1 MAYSVSIA
9 PLAASAVIGATT
21 NFTATTSGATVEGT
35 ETFEWT
41 VNGVKQSSVT
51 AAMNYIAAGP
61 AGSKTVKVV
70 ATVTPAEGD
79 PETAEAETTLTVNN
93 KAMPAIT
100 LTLSPTS
107 VSKEIGQSQV
117 VTADVTGAPSGASI
131 AYVWKRG
138 TVVIEGQTA
147 KTITLTESAETN
159 YTLNCEVA
167 VSAPDYNN
175 GTAAKGIAVAF
186 TKKTMSGV
194 SVTLSPISVS
204 KEIGQ
209 SQVVTA
215 NVVGA
220 PEGASI
226 VYVWKR
232 GTAVISGQT
241 SKTITITESAE
252 ANYTLNCEVTVS
264 APDYKPATATKSVPV
279 VFTKKTMS
287 GVSVTLSPE
296 SITVEQ
302 GSDASFK
309 ANVIGAPEGATGTYS
324 WTKDGSPIEGSAS
337 TLVIDT
343 SDIGSQVIGV
353 SVDVSAEDYTPI
365 TVTTTG
371 GVTITKRV
379 APTPDGE
386 LPYVHP
392 LPSRGSAY
400 IWCGWWV
407 MDEIQRMTV
416 EGKDWKLDDPDSDY
430 YLHRY
435 TLAKMLEEY
444 PEVDVQES
452 RNGRVVHRSALDVGI
467 IYDYIY

>member
-21 NFTATTSGATVEGT
+21 NFTATTSGAAAEGT
-35 ETFEWT
+35 EAFVWT

-51 AAMNYIAAGP
+51 AAMNYVAAGP

-70 ATVTPAEGD
+70 ATVTPAEGEA
-79 PETAEAETTLTVNN
+79 ETAEAETTLTVQN
-93 KAMPAIT
+93 KTMPAIT

-138 TVVIEGQTA
+138 SSVISGQTG
-147 KTITLTESAETN
+147 KTITLTESAETS
-159 YTLNCEVA
+159 YTLNCEVT

-175 GTAAKGIAVAF
+175 GTATKGIAVAF

-194 SVTLSPISVS
+194 SVTLTPSSITAEKGAEASFKADVTGAPAGASVAYSWTKDGSPIDGSTSTLEVDTS
-204 KEIGQ
+204 TIG
-209 SQVVTA
+209 SQVIEV
-215 NVVGA
+215 
-220 PEGASI
+220 S
-226 VYVWKR
+226 
-232 GTAVISGQT
+232 AV
-241 SKTITITESAE
+241 
-252 ANYTLNCEVTVS
+252 VS
-264 APDYKPATATKSVPV
+264 APDYKPVTVTKTGNVTI
-279 VFTKKTMS
+279 TKKTMS
-287 GVSVTLSPE
+287 GVSVSLTPE
-296 SITVEQ
+296 SITTEQ
-302 GSDASFK
+302 GSEASFK
-309 ANVIGAPEGATGTYS
+309 ANVIGAPEGATGVYS
-324 WTKDGSPIEGSAS
+324 WTKDGSPVEGSTS

-353 SVDVSAEDYTPI
+353 SVEVSAEDYTPI

-371 GVTITKRV
+371 DVTITKKV
-379 APTPDGE
+379 APAPKGE
-386 LPYVHP
+386 LPYIHP
-392 LPSRGSAY
+392 LPFRGTAY

-435 TLAKMLEEY
+435 TLAKMLDDY

-452 RNGRVVHRSALDVGI
+452 RNGYIVHRTALEAGI
-467 IYDYIY
+467 IYP

>member
-61 AGSKTVKVV
+61 AGSKSVKVV

-79 PETAEAETTLTVNN
+79 PETAEAETTLTVKN
-93 KAMPAIT
+93 KTMPAIT

-117 VTADVTGAPSGASI
+117 VTANVAGAPSGASI

-147 KTITLTESAETN
+147 KTITLTESAETK
-159 YTLNCEVA
+159 YTLNCEVT

-175 GTAAKGIAVAF
+175 GTAAKGIA
-186 TKKTMSGV
+186 
-194 SVTLSPISVS
+194 
-204 KEIGQ
+204 
-209 SQVVTA
+209 
-215 NVVGA
+215 
-220 PEGASI
+220 
-226 VYVWKR
+226 
-232 GTAVISGQT
+232 
-241 SKTITITESAE
+241 
-252 ANYTLNCEVTVS
+252 
-264 APDYKPATATKSVPV
+264 V

-371 GVTITKRV
+371 DVTITKRV

-386 LPYVHP
+386 LPYIHP
-392 LPSRGSAY
+392 LPFRGSAY

>member
-21 NFTATTSGATVEGT
+21 NFNATTSGAAAEGT
-35 ETFEWT
+35 ETFVWT

-51 AAMNYIAAGP
+51 AAMNYVAAEP

-70 ATVTPAEGD
+70 ATVTPAEGEA
-79 PETAEAETTLTVNN
+79 ETAEAETTLTVKN
-93 KAMPAIT
+93 KTMPAIT

-117 VTADVTGAPSGASI
+117 VTADVTGAPPGASI

-138 TVVIEGQTA
+138 SSVISGQTG
-147 KTITLTESAETN
+147 KTITLTESTETS
-159 YTLNCEVA
+159 YTLNCEVT

-175 GTAAKGIAVAF
+175 GTATKGIAVAF

-194 SVTLSPISVS
+194 SVTLTPSSITAEKGAEASFKADVTGAPAGASVAYSWTKDGSPVEGSTS
-204 KEIGQ
+204 TLEIDTSTIG
-209 SQVVTA
+209 SQVIEV
-215 NVVGA
+215 
-220 PEGASI
+220 S
-226 VYVWKR
+226 
-232 GTAVISGQT
+232 AV
-241 SKTITITESAE
+241 
-252 ANYTLNCEVTVS
+252 VS
-264 APDYKPATATKSVPV
+264 APDYKPATVTKTGNVTI
-279 VFTKKTMS
+279 TKKTMS
-287 GVSVTLSPE
+287 GVSVTLTPE
-296 SITVEQ
+296 SITTEQ
-302 GSDASFK
+302 GSEASFK
-309 ANVIGAPEGATGTYS
+309 ANVIGAPEGATGVYS
-324 WTKDGSPIEGSAS
+324 WTKDGSPVEGSTS

-353 SVDVSAEDYTPI
+353 SVEVSADDYTPI

-371 GVTITKRV
+371 DATITKRV
-379 APTPDGE
+379 APEPDGE
-386 LPYVHP
+386 LPYIHP
-392 LPSRGSAY
+392 LPFRGTAY

-435 TLAKMLEEY
+435 TLAKMLDDY

-452 RNGRVVHRSALDVGI
+452 RNGYIVHRTALEAGI
-467 IYDYIY
+467 IYP

>member
-21 NFTATTSGATVEGT
+21 NFTATTSGAAAEGT
-35 ETFEWT
+35 ETFVWT

-51 AAMNYIAAGP
+51 AAMNYVAAGP

-79 PETAEAETTLTVNN
+79 PETAEAETTLTVKN
-93 KAMPAIT
+93 KTMPAIT

-117 VTADVTGAPSGASI
+117 VTADVTGAPAGASI

-138 TVVIEGQTA
+138 SSVISGQTG
-147 KTITLTESAETN
+147 KTITLTESTETS
-159 YTLNCEVA
+159 YTLNCEVT

-175 GTAAKGIAVAF
+175 GTATKGIAVAF

-194 SVTLSPISVS
+194 SVTLTPSSITAEKGATASFTAAVTGAPAGASVAYSWTKDGSPVDGSTS
-204 KEIGQ
+204 TLEIDTSTIG
-209 SQVVTA
+209 SQVIEV
-215 NVVGA
+215 
-220 PEGASI
+220 S
-226 VYVWKR
+226 
-232 GTAVISGQT
+232 AV
-241 SKTITITESAE
+241 
-252 ANYTLNCEVTVS
+252 VS
-264 APDYKPATATKSVPV
+264 APDYKPVTVTKTGNVTI
-279 VFTKKTMS
+279 TKKTMS
-287 GVSVTLSPE
+287 GVSVTLTPE
-296 SITVEQ
+296 SITTEQ
-302 GSDASFK
+302 GSEASFK
-309 ANVIGAPEGATGTYS
+309 ANVIGAPEGATGVYS
-324 WTKDGSPIEGSAS
+324 WTKDGSPVEGSTS

-343 SDIGSQVIGV
+343 SDIGSQVIEV
-353 SVDVSAEDYTPI
+353 SVEVSAEDYTPI
-365 TVTTTG
+365 TVTKTG
-371 GVTITKRV
+371 DVTITKRV
-379 APTPDGE
+379 APEPDGE
-386 LPYVHP
+386 LPYIHP
-392 LPSRGSAY
+392 LPFRGTAY

-435 TLAKMLEEY
+435 TLAKMLDDY

-452 RNGRVVHRSALDVGI
+452 RNGYIVHRTALEAGI
-467 IYDYIY
+467 IYP

>member
-21 NFTATTSGATVEGT
+21 NFTATTSGATAEGT
-35 ETFEWT
+35 ETFVWT
-41 VNGVKQSSVT
+41 VNGAPQSSVT
-51 AAMNYIAAGP
+51 AAMNYVAAGP

-93 KAMPAIT
+93 KTMPAIT

-117 VTADVTGAPSGASI
+117 VTADVTGAPAGASI

-138 TVVIEGQTA
+138 SSVISGQTG
-147 KTITLTESAETN
+147 KTITLTESTETS
-159 YTLNCEVA
+159 YTLNCEVT

-175 GTAAKGIAVAF
+175 GTATKGIAVAF

-194 SVTLSPISVS
+194 SVTL
-204 KEIGQ
+204 
-209 SQVVTA
+209 T
-215 NVVGA
+215 
-220 PEGASI
+220 
-226 VYVWKR
+226 
-232 GTAVISGQT
+232 
-241 SKTITITESAE
+241 
-252 ANYTLNCEVTVS
+252 
-264 APDYKPATATKSVPV
+264 
-279 VFTKKTMS
+279 
-287 GVSVTLSPE
+287 PE
-296 SITVEQ
+296 SITTEQ
-302 GSDASFK
+302 GSEASFK
-309 ANVIGAPEGATGTYS
+309 ANVIGAPEGATGVYS
-324 WTKDGSPIEGSAS
+324 WTKDGSPVEGSTS

-343 SDIGSQVIGV
+343 SDIGSQVIEV
-353 SVDVSAEDYTPI
+353 SVEVSAENYNPI
-365 TVTTTG
+365 TVTTIG
-371 GVTITKRV
+371 NVTITKRV
-379 APTPDGE
+379 APEPDGE
-386 LPYVHP
+386 LPYIHP
-392 LPSRGSAY
+392 LPFRGTAY

-435 TLAKMLEEY
+435 TLAKMLDDY

-452 RNGRVVHRSALDVGI
+452 RNGYIVHRTALEAGI
-467 IYDYIY
+467 IYP

>member
-9 PLAASAVIGATT
+9 PMTAEAVIGATT
-21 NFTATTSGATVEGT
+21 NFTATTSGATAEGT
-35 ETFEWT
+35 ETFVWT

-51 AAMNYIAAGP
+51 AAMNYVAAGP

-79 PETAEAETTLTVNN
+79 PETAEAETTLTVKN
-93 KAMPAIT
+93 KTMPAIT

-117 VTADVTGAPSGASI
+117 VTADVTGAPAGASI

-138 TVVIEGQTA
+138 SSVISGQTG
-147 KTITLTESAETN
+147 KTITLTESTETS
-159 YTLNCEVA
+159 YTLNCEVT

-175 GTAAKGIAVAF
+175 GTATKGIAVAF

-194 SVTLSPISVS
+194 SVTLTPSSITAEKGATASFSAAVTGAPAGASVAYSWTKDGSPVDGSTS
-204 KEIGQ
+204 TLEIDTSTIG
-209 SQVVTA
+209 SQVIEV
-215 NVVGA
+215 
-220 PEGASI
+220 S
-226 VYVWKR
+226 
-232 GTAVISGQT
+232 AV
-241 SKTITITESAE
+241 
-252 ANYTLNCEVTVS
+252 VS
-264 APDYKPATATKSVPV
+264 APDYKPVTVTKTGNVTI
-279 VFTKKTMS
+279 TKKTMS
-287 GVSVTLSPE
+287 GVSVTLTPE
-296 SITVEQ
+296 SITTEQ
-302 GSDASFK
+302 GSEASFK
-309 ANVIGAPEGATGTYS
+309 ANVIGAPEGATGVYS
-324 WTKDGSPIEGSAS
+324 WTKDGSPVEGSTS

-343 SDIGSQVIGV
+343 SDIGSQVIEV
-353 SVDVSAEDYTPI
+353 SVEVSAEDYTPI
-365 TVTTTG
+365 TVTKTG
-371 GVTITKRV
+371 DVTITKRV

-392 LPSRGSAY
+392 LPFRGTAY

-435 TLAKMLEEY
+435 TLAKMLDDY

-452 RNGRVVHRSALDVGI
+452 RNGYIVHRTALEAGI
-467 IYDYIY
+467 IYP

>member
-21 NFTATTSGATVEGT
+21 NFTATTSGATAEGT
-35 ETFEWT
+35 ETFVWT

-51 AAMNYIAAGP
+51 AAMNYVAAGP

-70 ATVTPAEGD
+70 ATVTPAEGEA
-79 PETAEAETTLTVNN
+79 ETAEAETTLTVQN
-93 KAMPAIT
+93 KTMPAIT
-100 LTLSPTS
+100 LTLSPAS

-138 TVVIEGQTA
+138 SSVISGQTG
-147 KTITLTESAETN
+147 KTITLTESTETS
-159 YTLNCEVA
+159 YTLNCEVT

-175 GTAAKGIAVAF
+175 GTATKGIAVAF

-194 SVTLSPISVS
+194 SVTLTPSSITAEKGATASFTAAVTGAPAGASVAYSWTKDGSPVDGSTSTLEVDTS
-204 KEIGQ
+204 TIG
-209 SQVVTA
+209 SQVIEV
-215 NVVGA
+215 
-220 PEGASI
+220 S
-226 VYVWKR
+226 
-232 GTAVISGQT
+232 AV
-241 SKTITITESAE
+241 
-252 ANYTLNCEVTVS
+252 VS
-264 APDYKPATATKSVPV
+264 APDYKPVTVTKTGNVTI
-279 VFTKKTMS
+279 TKKTMS
-287 GVSVTLSPE
+287 GVSVTLTPE
-296 SITVEQ
+296 SITTEQ
-302 GSDASFK
+302 GSEASFK
-309 ANVIGAPEGATGTYS
+309 ANVIGAPEGATGVYS
-324 WTKDGSPIEGSAS
+324 WTKDGSPVEGSTS

-353 SVDVSAEDYTPI
+353 SVEVSAEDYTPI

-371 GVTITKRV
+371 DVTITKRV
-379 APTPDGE
+379 APEPDGE
-386 LPYVHP
+386 LPYIHP
-392 LPSRGSAY
+392 LPFRGTAY

-435 TLAKMLEEY
+435 TLAKMLDDY

-452 RNGRVVHRSALDVGI
+452 RNGYIVHRTALEAGI
-467 IYDYIY
+467 IYP

>member
-21 NFTATTSGATVEGT
+21 NFTATTSGAAVEGT
-35 ETFEWT
+35 ETFVWT

-51 AAMNYIAAGP
+51 AAMNYVAAGP

-93 KAMPAIT
+93 KTMPAIT

-138 TVVIEGQTA
+138 SSVISGQTG
-147 KTITLTESAETN
+147 KTITLTESTETS
-159 YTLNCEVA
+159 YTLNCEVT

-175 GTAAKGIAVAF
+175 GTATKGIAVAF

-194 SVTLSPISVS
+194 SVTL
-204 KEIGQ
+204 
-209 SQVVTA
+209 T
-215 NVVGA
+215 
-220 PEGASI
+220 
-226 VYVWKR
+226 
-232 GTAVISGQT
+232 
-241 SKTITITESAE
+241 
-252 ANYTLNCEVTVS
+252 
-264 APDYKPATATKSVPV
+264 
-279 VFTKKTMS
+279 
-287 GVSVTLSPE
+287 PE
-296 SITVEQ
+296 SITTEQ
-302 GSDASFK
+302 GSEASFK
-309 ANVIGAPEGATGTYS
+309 ANVIGAPEGATGVYS
-324 WTKDGSPIEGSAS
+324 WTKDGSPVEGSTS

-343 SDIGSQVIGV
+343 SDIGSQVIEV
-353 SVDVSAEDYTPI
+353 SVEVSAENYNPI

-371 GVTITKRV
+371 NVTITKRV
-379 APTPDGE
+379 APEPDGE
-386 LPYVHP
+386 LPYIHP
-392 LPSRGSAY
+392 LPFRGTAY

-435 TLAKMLEEY
+435 TLAKMLDDY

-452 RNGRVVHRSALDVGI
+452 RNGYIVHRTALEAGI
-467 IYDYIY
+467 IYP

>member
-21 NFTATTSGATVEGT
+21 NFTATTSGAAAEGT
-35 ETFEWT
+35 ETFVWT

-51 AAMNYIAAGP
+51 AAMNYVAAGP

-93 KAMPAIT
+93 KTMPAIT

-117 VTADVTGAPSGASI
+117 VTADVTGAPAGASI

-138 TVVIEGQTA
+138 SSVISGQTG
-147 KTITLTESAETN
+147 KTITLTESTET
-159 YTLNCEVA
+159 
-167 VSAPDYNN
+167 S
-175 GTAAKGIAVAF
+175 
-186 TKKTMSGV
+186 
-194 SVTLSPISVS
+194 
-204 KEIGQ
+204 
-209 SQVVTA
+209 
-215 NVVGA
+215 
-220 PEGASI
+220 
-226 VYVWKR
+226 
-232 GTAVISGQT
+232 
-241 SKTITITESAE
+241 
-252 ANYTLNCEVTVS
+252 YTLNCEVTVS
-264 APDYKPATATKSVPV
+264 APDYNNVTATKGIAVAFV
-279 VFTKKTMS
+279 KKTMS
-287 GVSVTLSPE
+287 GVSVTLTPE
-296 SITVEQ
+296 SITTEQ
-302 GSDASFK
+302 GSEASFK
-309 ANVIGAPEGATGTYS
+309 ANVIGAPEGATGVYS
-324 WTKDGSPIEGSAS
+324 WTKDGSPVEGSTS

-353 SVDVSAEDYTPI
+353 SVEVSAENYNPI

-371 GVTITKRV
+371 NVTITKRV
-379 APTPDGE
+379 APEPDGE
-386 LPYVHP
+386 LPYIHP
-392 LPSRGSAY
+392 LPFRGTAY

-435 TLAKMLEEY
+435 TLAKMLDDY

-452 RNGRVVHRSALDVGI
+452 RNGYIVHRTALEAGI
-467 IYDYIY
+467 IYP

>member
-21 NFTATTSGATVEGT
+21 NFTATTSGATAEGT
-35 ETFEWT
+35 ETFVWT

-51 AAMNYIAAGP
+51 AAMNYVAAGP

-79 PETAEAETTLTVNN
+79 PETAEAETTLTVKN
-93 KAMPAIT
+93 KTMPAIT

-117 VTADVTGAPSGASI
+117 VTADVTGAPAGASI

-138 TVVIEGQTA
+138 SSVISGQTG
-147 KTITLTESAETN
+147 KTITLTESTETS
-159 YTLNCEVA
+159 YTLNCEVT

-175 GTAAKGIAVAF
+175 GTATKGIAVAF

-194 SVTLSPISVS
+194 SVTLTPSSITAEKGATASFTAAVTGAPAGASVAYSWTKDGSPVDGSTS
-204 KEIGQ
+204 TLEIDTSTIG
-209 SQVVTA
+209 SQVIEV
-215 NVVGA
+215 
-220 PEGASI
+220 
-226 VYVWKR
+226 
-232 GTAVISGQT
+232 
-241 SKTITITESAE
+241 SAI
-252 ANYTLNCEVTVS
+252 VS
-264 APDYKPATATKSVPV
+264 APDYKPVTVTKTGNVTI
-279 VFTKKTMS
+279 TKKTMS
-287 GVSVTLSPE
+287 GVSVTLTPE
-296 SITVEQ
+296 SITTEQ
-302 GSDASFK
+302 GSEASFK
-309 ANVIGAPEGATGTYS
+309 ANVIGAPEGATGVYS
-324 WTKDGSPIEGSAS
+324 WTKDGSPVEGSTS

-353 SVDVSAEDYTPI
+353 SVDVSAEDYTPV

-371 GVTITKRV
+371 DVTITKRV

-392 LPSRGSAY
+392 LPFRGTAY

-435 TLAKMLEEY
+435 TLAKMLDDY

-452 RNGRVVHRSALDVGI
+452 RNGYIVHRTALDAGI
-467 IYDYIY
+467 IYP

>member
-21 NFTATTSGATVEGT
+21 NFTATTSGAAAEGT
-35 ETFEWT
+35 EAFVWT

-51 AAMNYIAAGP
+51 AAMNYVAAGP

-93 KAMPAIT
+93 KTMPAIT

-117 VTADVTGAPSGASI
+117 VTANVAGAPAGASI

-138 TVVIEGQTA
+138 SAVISGQTG
-147 KTITLTESAETN
+147 KTITLTESTETS
-159 YTLNCEVA
+159 YTLNCEVT

-175 GTAAKGIAVAF
+175 GTATKGIAVAF

-194 SVTLSPISVS
+194 SVTLTPSSITAEKGTETSFTAAVTGAPAGASVAYSWTKDGSPVDGSTS
-204 KEIGQ
+204 TLEIDTSTIG
-209 SQVVTA
+209 SQVIEV
-215 NVVGA
+215 
-220 PEGASI
+220 S
-226 VYVWKR
+226 
-232 GTAVISGQT
+232 AV
-241 SKTITITESAE
+241 
-252 ANYTLNCEVTVS
+252 VS
-264 APDYKPATATKSVPV
+264 APDYKPVTVTKTGNVTI
-279 VFTKKTMS
+279 TKKTMS
-287 GVSVTLSPE
+287 GVSVTLTPE
-296 SITVEQ
+296 SITTEQ
-302 GSDASFK
+302 GSEASFK
-309 ANVIGAPEGATGTYS
+309 ANVIGAPEGATGVYS
-324 WTKDGSPIEGSAS
+324 WTKDGSPVEGSTS

-343 SDIGSQVIGV
+343 SDIGSQVIEV
-353 SVDVSAEDYTPI
+353 SVEVSAENYNPI

-371 GVTITKRV
+371 DVTITKRV
-379 APTPDGE
+379 APEPDGE
-386 LPYVHP
+386 LPYIHP
-392 LPSRGSAY
+392 LPFRGTAY

-435 TLAKMLEEY
+435 TLAKMLDDY

-452 RNGRVVHRSALDVGI
+452 RNGYIVHRTALEAGI
-467 IYDYIY
+467 IYP

>member
-21 NFTATTSGATVEGT
+21 NFTATTSGAAVEGT
-35 ETFEWT
+35 ETFVWT
-41 VNGVKQSSVT
+41 VNGAPQSSVT
-51 AAMNYIAAGP
+51 AAMNYVAAGP

-93 KAMPAIT
+93 KTMPAIT

-138 TVVIEGQTA
+138 SSVISGQTG
-147 KTITLTESAETN
+147 KTITLTESTETS
-159 YTLNCEVA
+159 YTLNCEVT

-175 GTAAKGIAVAF
+175 GTATKGIAVAF

-194 SVTLSPISVS
+194 SVTL
-204 KEIGQ
+204 
-209 SQVVTA
+209 T
-215 NVVGA
+215 
-220 PEGASI
+220 
-226 VYVWKR
+226 
-232 GTAVISGQT
+232 
-241 SKTITITESAE
+241 
-252 ANYTLNCEVTVS
+252 
-264 APDYKPATATKSVPV
+264 
-279 VFTKKTMS
+279 
-287 GVSVTLSPE
+287 PE
-296 SITVEQ
+296 SITTEQ
-302 GSDASFK
+302 GSEASFK
-309 ANVIGAPEGATGTYS
+309 ANVIGAPEGATGVYS
-324 WTKDGSPIEGSAS
+324 WTKDGSPVEGSTS

-343 SDIGSQVIGV
+343 SDIGSQVIEV
-353 SVDVSAEDYTPI
+353 SVEVSAENYNPI

-371 GVTITKRV
+371 DVTITKRV
-379 APTPDGE
+379 APEPDGE
-386 LPYVHP
+386 LPYIHP
-392 LPSRGSAY
+392 LPFRGTAY

-435 TLAKMLEEY
+435 TLAKMLDDY

-452 RNGRVVHRSALDVGI
+452 RNGYIVHRTALEAGI
-467 IYDYIY
+467 IYP

>member
-21 NFTATTSGATVEGT
+21 NFTATTSGAAAEGT
-35 ETFEWT
+35 ETFVWT

-51 AAMNYIAAGP
+51 AAMNYVAAGP

-70 ATVTPAEGD
+70 ATVTPADGEA
-79 PETAEAETTLTVNN
+79 ETAEAETTLTVNN
-93 KAMPAIT
+93 KTMPAIT

-138 TVVIEGQTA
+138 SSVISGQTG
-147 KTITLTESAETN
+147 KTITLTESTETS
-159 YTLNCEVA
+159 YTLNCEVT

-175 GTAAKGIAVAF
+175 GTATKGIAVAF

-194 SVTLSPISVS
+194 SVTL
-204 KEIGQ
+204 
-209 SQVVTA
+209 T
-215 NVVGA
+215 
-220 PEGASI
+220 
-226 VYVWKR
+226 
-232 GTAVISGQT
+232 
-241 SKTITITESAE
+241 
-252 ANYTLNCEVTVS
+252 
-264 APDYKPATATKSVPV
+264 
-279 VFTKKTMS
+279 
-287 GVSVTLSPE
+287 PE
-296 SITVEQ
+296 SITTEQ
-302 GSDASFK
+302 GSEASFK
-309 ANVIGAPEGATGTYS
+309 ANVIGAPEGATGVYS
-324 WTKDGSPIEGSAS
+324 WTKDGSPVEGSTS

-353 SVDVSAEDYTPI
+353 SVEVSAEDYTPI

-371 GVTITKRV
+371 NVTITKRV
-379 APTPDGE
+379 APEPDGE
-386 LPYVHP
+386 LPYIHP
-392 LPSRGSAY
+392 LPFRGTAY

-435 TLAKMLEEY
+435 TLAKMLDDY

-452 RNGRVVHRSALDVGI
+452 RNGYIVHRTALDAGI
-467 IYDYIY
+467 IYP

>member
-21 NFTATTSGATVEGT
+21 NFTATTSGAAVEGT
-35 ETFEWT
+35 ETFVWT

-51 AAMNYIAAGP
+51 AAMNYVAAGP

-79 PETAEAETTLTVNN
+79 PETAEAETTLTVKN
-93 KAMPAIT
+93 KTMPAIT

-138 TVVIEGQTA
+138 SSVISGQTG
-147 KTITLTESAETN
+147 KTITLTESTETS
-159 YTLNCEVA
+159 YTLNCEVT

-175 GTAAKGIAVAF
+175 GTATKGIAVAF

-194 SVTLSPISVS
+194 SVTLTPSSITTEKGAEASFTAAVTGAPAGASVAYSWTKDGSPVEGSTS
-204 KEIGQ
+204 TLEIDTSTIG
-209 SQVVTA
+209 SQVIEV
-215 NVVGA
+215 
-220 PEGASI
+220 S
-226 VYVWKR
+226 
-232 GTAVISGQT
+232 AV
-241 SKTITITESAE
+241 
-252 ANYTLNCEVTVS
+252 VS
-264 APDYKPATATKSVPV
+264 APDYKPVTVTKTGNVTI
-279 VFTKKTMS
+279 TKKTMN
-287 GVSVTLSPE
+287 GVSVTLTPE
-296 SITVEQ
+296 SITTEQ
-302 GSDASFK
+302 GSEASFK
-309 ANVIGAPEGATGTYS
+309 ANVIGAPEGATGVYS
-324 WTKDGSPIEGSAS
+324 WTKDGAPVEGSTS

-353 SVDVSAEDYTPI
+353 SVDVSAEDYTPV

-371 GVTITKRV
+371 DVTITKRV
-379 APTPDGE
+379 APEPDGE
-386 LPYVHP
+386 LPYIHP
-392 LPSRGSAY
+392 LPFRGTAY

-435 TLAKMLEEY
+435 TLAKMLDDY

-452 RNGRVVHRSALDVGI
+452 RNGYIVHRTALEAGI
-467 IYDYIY
+467 IYP

>member
-21 NFTATTSGATVEGT
+21 NFTATTSGAATEGT
-35 ETFEWT
+35 ETFVWT

-51 AAMNYIAAGP
+51 AAMNYVATGP

-70 ATVTPAEGD
+70 ATVTPAEGEA
-79 PETAEAETTLTVNN
+79 ETAEAETTLAVQN
-93 KAMPAIT
+93 KTMPAIT

-138 TVVIEGQTA
+138 SSVISGQTG
-147 KTITLTESAETN
+147 KTITLTESTET
-159 YTLNCEVA
+159 
-167 VSAPDYNN
+167 S
-175 GTAAKGIAVAF
+175 
-186 TKKTMSGV
+186 
-194 SVTLSPISVS
+194 
-204 KEIGQ
+204 
-209 SQVVTA
+209 
-215 NVVGA
+215 
-220 PEGASI
+220 
-226 VYVWKR
+226 
-232 GTAVISGQT
+232 
-241 SKTITITESAE
+241 
-252 ANYTLNCEVTVS
+252 YTLNCEVTVS
-264 APDYKPATATKSVPV
+264 AADYNPATATKGVAV

-287 GVSVTLSPE
+287 GVSVNLTPE

-309 ANVIGAPEGATGTYS
+309 ADVIGSPEGASGVYS
-324 WTKDGSPIEGSAS
+324 WTKDGSPVEGSTS

-353 SVDVSAEDYTPI
+353 SVEVSAEDYNSV

-371 GVTITKRV
+371 NVTITKRV
-379 APTPDGE
+379 APTPNGE
-386 LPYVHP
+386 LPYIHP
-392 LPSRGSAY
+392 LPFRGTAY

-435 TLAKMLEEY
+435 TLAKMLDDY

-452 RNGRVVHRSALDVGI
+452 RNGYIVHSTALEAGI
-467 IYDYIY
+467 IYP

>member
-21 NFTATTSGATVEGT
+21 NFTATTSGAAAEGT
-35 ETFEWT
+35 ETFVWT

-51 AAMNYIAAGP
+51 AAMNYVAAGP

-79 PETAEAETTLTVNN
+79 PETAEAETTLTVKN
-93 KAMPAIT
+93 KTMPAIT

-138 TVVIEGQTA
+138 SSVISGQTG
-147 KTITLTESAETN
+147 KTITLTESTET
-159 YTLNCEVA
+159 
-167 VSAPDYNN
+167 S
-175 GTAAKGIAVAF
+175 
-186 TKKTMSGV
+186 
-194 SVTLSPISVS
+194 
-204 KEIGQ
+204 
-209 SQVVTA
+209 
-215 NVVGA
+215 
-220 PEGASI
+220 
-226 VYVWKR
+226 
-232 GTAVISGQT
+232 
-241 SKTITITESAE
+241 
-252 ANYTLNCEVTVS
+252 YTLNCEVTVS
-264 APDYKPATATKSVPV
+264 APDYNNGTATKGIAVAFV
-279 VFTKKTMS
+279 KKTMS
-287 GVSVTLSPE
+287 GVSVTLTPSSITAEKGAEASFTADVTGAPAGASVAYSWTKDGSPVDGSTSTLEIDTSTIGSQVIEVSAVVSTPDYKPVTVTKTGNVTITKKTMSGVSVALTPE
-296 SITVEQ
+296 SITTEQ
-302 GSDASFK
+302 GSEASFK
-309 ANVIGAPEGATGTYS
+309 ANVIGAPEGATGVYS
-324 WTKDGSPIEGSAS
+324 WTKDGSPVEGSTS

-353 SVDVSAEDYTPI
+353 SVEVSADDYTPI

-371 GVTITKRV
+371 DVTITKRV
-379 APTPDGE
+379 APEPDGE
-386 LPYVHP
+386 LPYIHP
-392 LPSRGSAY
+392 LPFRGTAY

-435 TLAKMLEEY
+435 TLAKMLDDY

-452 RNGRVVHRSALDVGI
+452 RNGYIVHRTALEAGI
-467 IYDYIY
+467 IYP

>member
-21 NFTATTSGATVEGT
+21 NFTATTSGATAEGT
-35 ETFEWT
+35 ETFVWT

-51 AAMNYIAAGP
+51 AAMNYVAAGP

-70 ATVTPAEGD
+70 ATVTPAEGG
-79 PETAEAETTLTVNN
+79 PETAEAETTLTVKN
-93 KAMPAIT
+93 KTMPAIT

-138 TVVIEGQTA
+138 SSVISGQTG
-147 KTITLTESAETN
+147 KTITLTESTETS
-159 YTLNCEVA
+159 YTLNCEVT

-175 GTAAKGIAVAF
+175 GTATKGIAVAF

-194 SVTLSPISVS
+194 SVTL
-204 KEIGQ
+204 
-209 SQVVTA
+209 T
-215 NVVGA
+215 
-220 PEGASI
+220 
-226 VYVWKR
+226 
-232 GTAVISGQT
+232 
-241 SKTITITESAE
+241 
-252 ANYTLNCEVTVS
+252 
-264 APDYKPATATKSVPV
+264 
-279 VFTKKTMS
+279 
-287 GVSVTLSPE
+287 PE
-296 SITVEQ
+296 SITTEQ
-302 GSDASFK
+302 GSEASFK
-309 ANVIGAPEGATGTYS
+309 ANVIGAPEGATGVYS
-324 WTKDGSPIEGSAS
+324 WTKDGSPVEGSTS

-353 SVDVSAEDYTPI
+353 SVEVSAENYNPI

-371 GVTITKRV
+371 NVTITKRV
-379 APTPDGE
+379 APTPNGE
-386 LPYVHP
+386 LPYIHP
-392 LPSRGSAY
+392 LPFRGTAY

-435 TLAKMLEEY
+435 TLAKMLDDY

-452 RNGRVVHRSALDVGI
+452 RNGYIVHRTALEAGI
-467 IYDYIY
+467 IYP

>member
-9 PLAASAVIGATT
+9 HLAASAVIGATT
-21 NFTATTSGATVEGT
+21 NFTATTSGAAAEGT
-35 ETFEWT
+35 ETFVWT
-41 VNGVKQSSVT
+41 VNGVNQSSVT
-51 AAMNYIAAGP
+51 AAMNYVAAGP

-93 KAMPAIT
+93 KTMPAIT

-138 TVVIEGQTA
+138 SSVISGQTG
-147 KTITLTESAETN
+147 KTITLTESTETS
-159 YTLNCEVA
+159 YTLNCEVT

-175 GTAAKGIAVAF
+175 GTATKGIAVAF

-194 SVTLSPISVS
+194 SVTL
-204 KEIGQ
+204 
-209 SQVVTA
+209 T
-215 NVVGA
+215 
-220 PEGASI
+220 
-226 VYVWKR
+226 
-232 GTAVISGQT
+232 
-241 SKTITITESAE
+241 
-252 ANYTLNCEVTVS
+252 
-264 APDYKPATATKSVPV
+264 
-279 VFTKKTMS
+279 
-287 GVSVTLSPE
+287 PE
-296 SITVEQ
+296 SITTEQ
-302 GSDASFK
+302 GSEASFK
-309 ANVIGAPEGATGTYS
+309 ANVIGAPEGATGVYS
-324 WTKDGSPIEGSAS
+324 WTKDGSPVEGSTS

-343 SDIGSQVIGV
+343 SDIGSQVIEV
-353 SVDVSAEDYTPI
+353 SVEVSAENYNPI

-371 GVTITKRV
+371 NVTITKRV
-379 APTPDGE
+379 APEPDGE
-386 LPYVHP
+386 LPYIHP
-392 LPSRGSAY
+392 LPFRGTAY

-435 TLAKMLEEY
+435 TLAKMLDDY

-452 RNGRVVHRSALDVGI
+452 RNGYIVHRTALEAGI
-467 IYDYIY
+467 IYP

>member
-21 NFTATTSGATVEGT
+21 NFTATTSGATAEGT
-35 ETFEWT
+35 ETFVWT

-51 AAMNYIAAGP
+51 AAMNYVAAGP

-79 PETAEAETTLTVNN
+79 PETAEAETTLTVKN
-93 KAMPAIT
+93 KTMPAIT

-117 VTADVTGAPSGASI
+117 VTADVTGAPAGASI

-138 TVVIEGQTA
+138 SSVISGQTG
-147 KTITLTESAETN
+147 KTITLTESTET
-159 YTLNCEVA
+159 
-167 VSAPDYNN
+167 S
-175 GTAAKGIAVAF
+175 
-186 TKKTMSGV
+186 
-194 SVTLSPISVS
+194 
-204 KEIGQ
+204 
-209 SQVVTA
+209 
-215 NVVGA
+215 
-220 PEGASI
+220 
-226 VYVWKR
+226 
-232 GTAVISGQT
+232 
-241 SKTITITESAE
+241 
-252 ANYTLNCEVTVS
+252 YTLNCEVTVS
-264 APDYKPATATKSVPV
+264 APDYNNGTATKGIAVA
-279 VFTKKTMS
+279 FIKKTMS
-287 GVSVTLSPE
+287 GVSVTLTPSSITTEKGAKASFTAAVTGAPAGASVAYSWTKDGSPVEGSTSTLEIDTSTIGSQVIEVSAVVSAPDYKPVTVTKTGNVTITKKTMSGVSVALTPE
-296 SITVEQ
+296 SITTEQ
-302 GSDASFK
+302 GSEASFK
-309 ANVIGAPEGATGTYS
+309 ANVIGAPEGATGVYS
-324 WTKDGSPIEGSAS
+324 WTKDGSPVEGSTS

-353 SVDVSAEDYTPI
+353 SVDVSAEDYTPV
-365 TVTTTG
+365 TVTKTG
-371 GVTITKRV
+371 NVTITKRV
-379 APTPDGE
+379 APEPDGE

-392 LPSRGSAY
+392 LPFRGTAY

-435 TLAKMLEEY
+435 TLAKMLDDY

-452 RNGRVVHRSALDVGI
+452 RNGYIVHRTALEAGI
-467 IYDYIY
+467 IYP